1 MNLVSAFVF
10 AAIIILLVLAVRHLV
25 KKGACAACG
34 NVENCQ
40 GSSGDCGENSVGCPH
55 SGACHPK

>member
-1 MNLVSAFVF
+1 MNPASSFVF

-34 NVENCQ
+34 DVKNCR
-40 GSSGDCGENSVGCPH
+40 GSSSDCGGSCGGCSHSGDC
-55 SGACHPK
+55 HPQ